1 MKIRF
6 KEKIIIKIS
15 VMLLLFNSSLILS
28 QDIKFNIIKE
38 ISTMDEIHNELLI
51 DDNISDSMKNV
62 SEIIENKDRELINDR
77 DENSELERKKE
88 TEETSMEDK
97 IPISQEKIEAEDDDK
112 KTENKVENTKFDEST
127 TYALPKIEK
136 KFSDVSSNKKN
147 KENIDKK
154 MPINKKEEPKER
166 EKKEE
171 RFEEIN
177 DKTNRVTALG
187 SAMGAVDLGSTPEKK
202 IRFGAGVGNSS
213 SSQAIAVGVGYA
225 PTDRFRV
232 NTKFS
237 SSTNN
242 MNNNSISVGASYDLD
257 L

>member
-1 MKIRF
+1 MKIKF
-6 KEKIIIKIS
+6 KPKKIIKIS
-15 VMLLLFNSSLILS
+15 VIIFLLKSSLILS
-28 QDIKFNIIKE
+28 QDIKYNIIKE

-51 DDNISDSMKNV
+51 DSNTSDDMKTV
-62 SEIIENKDRELINDR
+62 SEIIRDKNRELIDSR
-77 DENSELERKKE
+77 DDNIELEIKKE
-88 TEETSMEDK
+88 NEETSMESK
-97 IPISQEKIEAEDDDK
+97 IAISPEKIK
-112 KTENKVENTKFDEST
+112 KKDSNKKAENKIENTKINDEIIYTS
-127 TYALPKIEK
+127 PKIEK
-136 KFSDVSSNKKN
+136 NFSDNSSNNANTKS
-147 KENIDKK
+147 
-154 MPINKKEEPKER
+154 INKKYEPRER
-166 EKKEE
+166 EKKEK
-171 RFEEIN
+171 FEEIN

-213 SSQAIAVGVGYA
+213 SSQAIAVGIGYA